1 MDLYDRVRQRFH
13 LNRLV
18 VDAFVARSRG
28 AALSTIRDNVKRGL
42 FMHPLRTDW
51 ISPARFDTLASD
63 VFGTDALDFDRF
75 YAALVTCRQNDTQ
88 IKETNWMPGDCN
100 LSDWWKSANRYKPD
114 WIHSAST
121 GREVVDGVPT
131 TALIAYNYVHKYRYF
146 CAHNDIL
153 RVILQMWSIGA
164 LKNMRDALALLLT
177 TTDLH
182 MAAETTLVHCDIL
195 LDAADMVA
203 YAAGDPMHLAK
214 HHRYFVVKGAERVIR
229 EAVLKLHRRRQHA
242 ARVIQK
248 RVVEHLYSPTSRFV
262 RQKAA
267 SFHEAAASL
276 CKP

>member
-1 MDLYDRVRQRFH
+1 MDLYDRARQRFQ

-18 VDAFVARSRG
+18 VEAFVARSRG

-51 ISPARFDTLASD
+51 NSPGRFDTLASD

-75 YAALVTCRQNDTQ
+75 YAALVTCRQKDTQ
-88 IKETNWMPGDCN
+88 IKKANWKPSDCTLMN
-100 LSDWWKSANRYKPD
+100 WWKSNNYYQPD

-131 TALIAYNYVHKYRYF
+131 TALIAFNYVHKYRYF
-146 CAHNDIL
+146 CAHDDIF

-195 LDAADMVA
+195 LDAAYMVA
-203 YAAGDPMHLAK
+203 YAAGDPTHLAK
-214 HHRYFVVKGAERVIR
+214 NSRYLVVLGARRVIG
-229 EAVLKLHRRRQHA
+229 EAVLKLHRRRQYA

-267 SFHEAAASL
+267 SFHEAAAALSQ
-276 CKP
+276 P